1 MSMIDIVAPPIEPA
15 PPHVSSRGTSKSAV
29 IVETIRHDGPSGL
42 TEAKSVGSGGLG
54 DELKRA

>member
-29 IVETIRHDGPSGL
+29 IVETIRHDGPSRL
-42 TEAKSVGSGGLG
+42 SEAKSVGSGGP
-54 DELKRA
+54 R

>member
-1 MSMIDIVAPPIEPA
+1 MSMIDIVAPIEPA

-42 TEAKSVGSGGLG
+42 SEAKCSACGCRA
-54 DELKRA
+54 KRRRR